1 MDLQHNSTRQTQ
13 DLQQLNQFYNYCLDV
28 YDATCDGFYWNET
41 VPMSMQEIQTA
52 YRQYKTTYPE
62 LNNLD
67 TTTRQ
72 ICKDFVLTQRGHENT
87 GR

>member
-67 TTTRQ
+67 TTTNM
-72 ICKDFVLTQRGHENT
+72 QRLRSHPT
-87 GR
+87 RP